1 MDEMKSNSTATPV
14 ADPSRADLRRT
25 QEALESRLL
34 AEIRTFENRYE
45 LSSADL
51 DAALERGEIRET
63 AEVAQWVIAYRALR
77 GLSDERQARR

>member
-1 MDEMKSNSTATPV
+1 MDEMKSNTAATPI
-14 ADPSRADLRRT
+14 ADLSPAELGRAR
-25 QEALESRLL
+25 EALEARLL

-45 LSSADL
+45 LRSADL

-77 GLSDERQARR
+77 GLSDERQARP